1 VLRAGNRRARDSRTR
16 RTDSPP
22 PLFLVRDRSLDAITV
37 AGEHETRRDE
47 PSLAKA
53 QRRSRLQ
60 SSGLDVID
68 DLRGTCDLTNP
79 TVRANIP
86 TYDVGSSPLV
96 EWTAAKA
103 SLGYSM
109 TGITYTCVTNTSGSF
124 IPQVITPPHVY
135 CKP

>member
-1 VLRAGNRRARDSRTR
+1 VLPAT
-16 RTDSPP
+16 
-22 PLFLVRDRSLDAITV
+22 L
-37 AGEHETRRDE
+37 
-47 PSLAKA
+47 SLAKA

-68 DLRGTCDLTNP
+68 DLRGTDDLTNP

-103 SLGYSM
+103 SFGYSM
-109 TGITYTCVTNTSGSF
+109 TGITYTCVTNTSGS
-124 IPQVITPPHVY
+124 
-135 CKP
+135 